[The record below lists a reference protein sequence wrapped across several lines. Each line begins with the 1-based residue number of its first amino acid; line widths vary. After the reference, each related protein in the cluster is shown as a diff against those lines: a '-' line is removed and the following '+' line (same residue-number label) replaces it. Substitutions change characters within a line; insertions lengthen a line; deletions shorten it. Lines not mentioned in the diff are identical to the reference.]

1 MRGQATIRFSD
12 DPVLGNSLCPP
23 VSIARETFVTTVEEL
38 FVANTPE
45 TFVAALETFVAALE
59 TFVATVETFV
69 MIVEPFVVNI
79 ETFVATR
86 ETFVTTVE
94 ETLMTTAPAPVVVSA
109 RAEFVLFTT
118 VQPRYRPTLAALAVT
133 Y

>member
-1 MRGQATIRFSD
+1 MRGQATICVSD
-12 DPVLGNSLCPP
+12 DPGLGNSLCPP
-23 VSIARETFVTTVEEL
+23 VSISPETFVTTVEEL
-38 FVANTPE
+38 FVASTP
-45 TFVAALETFVAALE
+45 ETFVAALE

-69 MIVEPFVVNI
+69 TIVEPFVVNI